1 MTVYLK
7 IYIIL
12 LLIQMYFF
20 DYKQCS
26 QKVANICLNEKCRCS
41 LFESLSSIE
50 HHQNS
55 KRDKFPLIL
64 ASYNTVPSIY
74 YHQYLRHMQVVAN
87 PNWISIFQTN
97 FGFKMVK
104 CSSTMIKH
112 CSNLKISYFLMLI
125 FGHTEIFSGTFQLT
139 WFAPKTTKC

>member
-1 MTVYLK
+1 MSVYLK
-7 IYIIL
+7 IYIIR

-41 LFESLSSIE
+41 LFKRLPSIE

-55 KRDKFPLIL
+55 KRDKFHLIS

-74 YHQYLRHMQVVAN
+74 YHQYLWHMPVVAN
-87 PNWISIFQTN
+87 PHWLSIFQTN
-97 FGFKMVK
+97 LGFKMVK
-104 CSSTMIKH
+104 YSSAMIKS
-112 CSNLKISYFLMLI
+112 CSNFKNILFSHVNVWAHWNLFRHISSDMI
-125 FGHTEIFSGTFQLT
+125 GSEN
-139 WFAPKTTKC
+139 K

>member
-20 DYKQCS
+20 DNKQCS

-41 LFESLSSIE
+41 LFESPSNIE

-74 YHQYLRHMQVVAN
+74 YHQYLWHMRVVAK
-87 PNWISIFQTN
+87 PNLLSIFQTN
-97 FGFKMVK
+97 LGFKMVK
-104 CSSTMIKH
+104 YSSTMIKR
-112 CSNLKISYFLMLI
+112 CSNFKNILFSHVKVSAHWNLFRHISSDMI
-125 FGHTEIFSGTFQLT
+125 GSENN
-139 WFAPKTTKC
+139 

>member
-1 MTVYLK
+1 MDMTVYLK

-41 LFESLSSIE
+41 LFKRLLSIE

-55 KRDKFPLIL
+55 KRDKFHLIS

-74 YHQYLRHMQVVAN
+74 YHQYLWHMPVVAN
-87 PNWISIFQTN
+87 PNRLSIFQTN
-97 FGFKMVK
+97 LGFKMVK
-104 CSSTMIKH
+104 YSSTMIER
-112 CSNLKISYFLMLI
+112 CSNFKNILFSHVNVWAHWNLFRHISSDMI
-125 FGHTEIFSGTFQLT
+125 GSEN
-139 WFAPKTTKC
+139 K